1 MRVISGY
8 LKGKSIKFIKNSKTR
23 PLKDSVRENI
33 FNILRHSNLTHIKV
47 ENANILDLY
56 SGVGSF
62 GIESI
67 SRGADHVTFLE
78 KDISAAKTLNENLIQ
93 LSITN
98 KTELINIEIEKYLSQ
113 NLKKKFDIFFFDP
126 PYADNSYLNNLKLI
140 KENNLFKKKNIVI
153 IHREKK
159 TEDDLNSYI
168 NVLSLKVYGRS
179 KIIFG
184 EINLKN
190 L

>member
-1 MRVISGY
+1 MS
-8 LKGKSIKFIKNSKTR
+8 KF
-23 PLKDSVRENI
+23 LRENI

-47 ENANILDLY
+47 ENSNILDLY

-78 KDISAAKTLNENLIQ
+78 KDISAAKALNENLIQ

-98 KTELINIEIEKYLSQ
+98 KTELINIEVEKYLSQ

-126 PYADNSYLNNLKLI
+126 PYADNSYLNNLKL
-140 KENNLFKKKNIVI
+140 
-153 IHREKK
+153 
-159 TEDDLNSYI
+159 Y
-168 NVLSLKVYGRS
+168 
-179 KIIFG
+179 
-184 EINLKN
+184 
-190 L
+190 